1 MLKRIGL
8 AYGCF
13 YWKAELVPI
22 LIVFQVLHVLQVL
35 QVLQVAVVVETE
47 AAEIVKVDDP
57 VSHNMHIN

>member
-22 LIVFQVLHVLQVL
+22 LIVFQVLHIAYLVHSKPYVNNLSVKK
-35 QVLQVAVVVETE
+35 EIFTE
-47 AAEIVKVDDP
+47 LTLLGLLYIL
-57 VSHNMHIN
+57 